1 MSALDDLQRFFVSNG
16 MLSTELDSVESKFDV
31 MLGHR
36 PTVAS
41 EQDADF
47 YPQLPEAIR
56 AEARWMARHYEVF
69 YVLENSIRELV
80 TEKMADTIGPAW
92 WDTHV
97 SQAVKDNVDKNRR
110 REAEAGVTM
119 RSVDPIDYTTFGELS
134 QIIQDNWDAVFADT
148 FNNKKA
154 LIRVLA
160 GLNMLRG
167 PIAHCCAL
175 APDEIKR
182 LDLAIR
188 DWFRLME

>member
-1 MSALDDLQRFFVSNG
+1 MNGLDDLQRFYVSNG
-16 MLSTELDSVESKFDV
+16 MLNAELDAVESKFSV
-31 MLGHR
+31 SLGHR
-36 PTVAS
+36 PREV
-41 EQDADF
+41 EKQDADF

-56 AEARWMARHYEVF
+56 SEARWMSRHYEQF
-69 YVLENSIRELV
+69 YVLEGSIRELV
-80 TEKMADTIGPAW
+80 MEKMQ
-92 WDTHV
+92 DTHGADWWTTNV
-97 SQAVKDNVDKNRR
+97 SQMVKDNVEKNRT

-119 RSVDPIDYTTFGELS
+119 RSPDPIDYTTFGELS

-154 LIRVLA
+154 LIKVLA

-175 APDEIKR
+175 APDEVKR
-182 LDLAIR
+182 LDLSIR